1 MKSSASTGDDE
12 ISIVMLQNYLTGFSD
27 VLLDVVNSSILI
39 GQIPSSWKHAH
50 VILIPKMKG
59 PRTPADTRPISILPA
74 ISKFVEKLVQHQLVK
89 YVETYHLMSEQ
100 QHGHREHRST
110 ETALA
115 VIADRVHHAKGRGDI
130 SNLTILDQSRGSV
143 IVPHQTLL
151 DKLSTNGI
159 DTKWF
164 HNYLEGHT
172 QQVVIRRTDSTV
184 LGSTSKSNTL
194 GVYQGGSA
202 VWSTR
207 FSQTIRACTRQRVS
221 LQYSMPTMSRLS

>member
-1 MKSSASTGDDE
+1 MKA
-12 ISIVMLQNYLTGFSD
+12 
-27 VLLDVVNSSILI
+27 
-39 GQIPSSWKHAH
+39 
-50 VILIPKMKG
+50 PK
-59 PRTPADTRPISILPA
+59 TPADTRPISILPA

-100 QHGHREHRST
+100 QHGLREHRST

-130 SNLTILDQSRGSV
+130 SNLTILDQSKGSV

-164 HNYLEGHT
+164 HNYIEGHT
-172 QQVVIRRTDSTV
+172 QQVVMRRTDSTV
-184 LGSTSKSNTL
+184 WDRHPSPTHS
-194 GVYQGGSA
+194 VY
-202 VWSTR
+202 
-207 FSQTIRACTRQRVS
+207 IRAGRLYGLHASLKRSEPARARGCHCSTACRQC
-221 LQYSMPTMSRLS
+221 PG